1 MPRKI
6 ALGALATIVAFA
18 VLLAAAAGLVR
29 ATMRVAQIASTPA
42 RIAAAGGEL
51 ILGAAALLAAV
62 YIATHLAVRV
72 FANHAPE
79 PRDPA
84 PPSQLS

>member
-29 ATMRVAQIASTPA
+29 ATMRVAQVASTPA

-51 ILGAAALLAAV
+51 ILGAALLAAV